1 MFLSRCE
8 CPSAEVWTVIIIH
21 HKQAEHSP
29 NVENQ
34 PQVSSEVLGF
44 IWSMS
49 KLNSSRDVRESRVK
63 SSLALDAEPRVQTE
77 TVREDAAPVC
87 LCVCVCESLMPAVWW
102 EILFF
107 FFYIF
112 LWFIQQT
119 QKFPTVC
126 IWWGSLKWFIG
137 PYYYKVSLG
146 CKHPALKHTASS
158 RRSVVYAVILKR
170 SKIELLR
177 TS

>member
-1 MFLSRCE
+1 MWRISRRCHQKCSGSSDPCQSLTQVEMWERAEWNPHLHLMLSHACRLRLCE
-8 CPSAEVWTVIIIH
+8 RMRR
-21 HKQAEHSP
+21 Q
-29 NVENQ
+29 
-34 PQVSSEVLGF
+34 
-44 IWSMS
+44 
-49 KLNSSRDVRESRVK
+49 
-63 SSLALDAEPRVQTE
+63 
-77 TVREDAAPVC
+77 
-87 LCVCVCESLMPAVWW
+87 CVCVCVCVRVANAGSVVRDS
-102 EILFF
+102 FF

-170 SKIELLR
+170 SKIELVR